1 MASVRDV
8 GKALTGFLVAE
19 GKLPAGRIV
28 SHAVVV
34 FRTVEI
40 DGAGRA
46 HARRGRCY
54 PLGELDPT
62 MERGMLDDALA
73 DARRERDTR
82 R

>member
-1 MASVRDV
+1 VAGVRDV
-8 GKALTGFLVAE
+8 GEALTGFLVAE

-40 DGAGRA
+40 DRTGRA
-46 HARRGRCY
+46 LARRGRCY

-73 DARRERDTR
+73 DARKERDTVL
-82 R
+82 

>member
-1 MASVRDV
+1 M
-8 GKALTGFLVAE
+8 TGFLVAE

-34 FRTVEI
+34 FRTVEV
-40 DGAGRA
+40 DHTGRA
-46 HARRGRCY
+46 LARRGRCY

-73 DARRERDTR
+73 DARRERDTPR
-82 R
+82 